1 MTRRGIVPP
10 QRRRGLV
17 ASLVG
22 LAMVAVAGPTAM
34 PLPAAAEPAAPEP
47 AAASEAPALSEVDAL
62 AQAGKL
68 KSPVEVTGLRTEDS
82 RVLATPR
89 GTLML
94 ESYAEPQW
102 TRGRGGGPWRKIDTR
117 LERRADGSVAPV
129 ATLTDV
135 TFTSGGSGP
144 TIRMPL
150 ADGQVSLSWP
160 GDLPVPTL
168 DGDTAVYASVLPEVD
183 LRLRALRDGFTWAL
197 VVKSAQA
204 AANPALDELRFALR
218 TTGSLA
224 KRSRAGGGFEVA
236 DRDGRSVLSAG
247 GALMWDSAGVATAAQ
262 AARGRAANAFEAQ
275 DRRDALRVVPDRAR
289 KAEIPTAVQGEDLV
303 IRPDRSLLRGKG
315 TVYPVV
321 IDPWSTIE
329 KTRWGYSSTNNATR
343 NDGVARVGKDPEGSG
358 TYRSYFSFKLTSLS
372 GKTIRGAKFLTEMT
386 HSWDCGST
394 PVNLWRTA
402 DMATTGKQTW
412 SGPSFSKWLE
422 ERSAHAHKPS
432 GGAGCSDDPQPD
444 KPMEFA
450 SQNVIN
456 DISANRGQDIYTLAL
471 STRQSDGSSES
482 TSNWWKKFD
491 PVQTKLTIE
500 YNTNPN
506 TPTAAQLSTHAG
518 YTAPAQPCVTGASR
532 PAVRSDFPWL
542 KATVSDPD
550 GSGGGSLSGVFT
562 LQKLAGSTWTNV
574 SGWPR
579 TDSGVAPGAKAELQ
593 LTTKTVNG
601 ELYRWQVQTKDTLGG
616 SSTASPWCEFS
627 IDYSAPAST
636 PTVTAADG
644 LYLEA
649 PPRGTDLDSHGSP
662 GYSGRF
668 TFSANGAADVFDYVY
683 QVNGGPEMT
692 VRASQLGGPATVW
705 VTPTVRLE
713 NVVTVRSRDQAGNPS
728 ASYDYVFYA
737 GDPSAPVAHWAMD
750 EGTGTALANKIDGG
764 AAATLTPSPKW
775 TDSRVLGTHKQSGKD
790 WAVELDG
797 VDDQVTT
804 AGAVIDTTRS
814 FSYAA
819 WVRADA
825 VGGVVV
831 AQAGTNKSPFE
842 LQYYPTKQRWC
853 FVSYASDTA
862 YAASTPSPACATDPV
877 QPGVWVHLAGVYD
890 AGASSQLALYV
901 NGVRKGTGATSVPPW
916 SAPGPL
922 LIGAGRN
929 GSPTGWV
936 KGAIS
941 EVRVW
946 NRAIDPDIDLVDLV
960 RPVRVGQWDMED
972 DDQEEPRQAGD
983 SSGYQHPL
991 NLTASPSA
999 QWIADGFDSMGLN
1012 FDGVSGAAVT
1022 DGPVLRTDQSYTVS
1036 AWVRFAGGSGA
1047 RTVIAQ
1053 DGANISSSFLSCR
1066 TDANGSRWSVMVRSG
1081 DSTAASGLYVNGSDC
1096 MVNQWAHLTAVQ
1108 DVTTKTISL
1117 YVNGV
1122 LVNQST
1128 PAFAPWHGAGGLS
1141 IGRGK
1146 WGAPTDYF
1154 NGDID
1159 RVQVWHGAL
1168 SAAEVNAV
1176 FAGF

>member
-1 MTRRGIVPP
+1 M
-10 QRRRGLV
+10 
-17 ASLVG
+17 
-22 LAMVAVAGPTAM
+22 
-34 PLPAAAEPAAPEP
+34 
-47 AAASEAPALSEVDAL
+47 

-68 KSPVEVTGLRTEDS
+68 KAPVEVTSLKTEDS

-89 GTLML
+89 GTLVL

-102 TRGRGGGPWRKIDTR
+102 TRGRDGGPWRKIDTR

-150 ADGQVSLSWP
+150 AEGQVSLSWP
-160 GDLPVPTL
+160 GELPAPTL
-168 DGDTAVYASVLPEVD
+168 DGDTAVYASLLPEVD

-218 TTGSLA
+218 TTGSLT
-224 KRSRAGGGFEVA
+224 KRSRVGGGFEVA
-236 DRDGRSVLSAG
+236 DRSGRSVLSAG
-247 GALMWDSAGVATAAQ
+247 GALMWDSAGVAAPAKGAT
-262 AARGRAANAFEAQ
+262 GRAANAFAVQ
-275 DRRDALRVVPDRAR
+275 DRRAALRVVPDRAR
-289 KAEIPTAVQGEDLV
+289 KAEIPTGVQDEDLV
-303 IRPDRSLLRGKG
+303 IRPDRSLLRGKS

-329 KTRWGYSSTNNATR
+329 KTRWGYSSTNDATR

-372 GKTIRGAKFLTEMT
+372 GKTIRDAKFLTEMT
-386 HSWDCGST
+386 HSWDCGNT

-444 KPMEFA
+444 KPMEFS
-450 SQNVIN
+450 SQNVIT

-616 SSTASPWCEFS
+616 ASVTASPWCEFS

-644 LYLEA
+644 LYLES
-649 PPRGTDLDSHGSP
+649 PPLGANQDPHGAV
-662 GYSGRF
+662 GYSGSF
-668 TFSANGAADVFDYVY
+668 TFAANGASDVYDYVY
-683 QVNGGPEMT
+683 QVNGGPEVV
-692 VRASQLGGPATVW
+692 VRATGLGGPATAW
-705 VTPTVRLE
+705 VTPTTRLE
-713 NVVTVRSRDQAGNPS
+713 NVLTVRSRDQAGNSS
-728 ASYDYVFYA
+728 APYDYTFLA
-737 GDPSAPVAHWAMD
+737 SDPSAPVAHWAVD
-750 EGTGTALANKIDGG
+750 DGSGLTLTNKVAGG
-764 AAATLTPSPKW
+764 AVATMSPSPAW
-775 TDSRVLGTHKQSGKD
+775 TDSRVLGTSRRSGKD
-790 WAVELDG
+790 WAVKFDG
-797 VDDQVTT
+797 NDQAVT
-804 AGAVIDTTRS
+804 AGPVINTSRS
-814 FSYAA
+814 FSFAA

-825 VGGVVV
+825 VGGVVM
-831 AQAGTNKSPFE
+831 AQVGANKSPFE

-853 FVSYASDTA
+853 FVSYVSDSA
-862 YAASTPSPACATDPV
+862 NAASTPSPACATDPV
-877 QPGVWVHLAGVYD
+877 QVGVWVHLTGVYD
-890 AGASSQLALYV
+890 AGSTSQLALYV
-901 NGVRKGTGATSVPPW
+901 NGVRKGSGST
-916 SAPGPL
+916 SAPAWASTGPL
-922 LIGAGRN
+922 SIGVGRN
-929 GSPTGWV
+929 GTPVGWV
-936 KGAIS
+936 NGAIS

-946 NRAIDPDIDLVDLV
+946 DRVIDPETDLAEIVA
-960 RPVRVGQWDMED
+960 PVRVGQWEMDG
-972 DDQEEPRQAGD
+972 DDQDEPREAGD
-983 SSGYQHPL
+983 SSDYRNAL
-991 NLTASPSA
+991 NLKPAPASDWVPDSFNGSTA
-999 QWIADGFDSMGLN
+999 LR
-1012 FDGVSGAAVT
+1012 FDGISGNAQTSV
-1022 DGPVLRTDQSYTVS
+1022 PVLRTDQSYTVS
-1036 AWVRFAGGSGA
+1036 AWVRFAGGNGA

-1053 DGANISSSFLSCR
+1053 DGLNVSSSFLSCR
-1066 TDANGSRWSVMVRSG
+1066 TDASGSKWSVMTRSA
-1081 DSTAASGLYVNGSDC
+1081 DATSSSAFYVIGTDC
-1096 MVNQWAHLTAVQ
+1096 LVNQWTHLVAVQ
-1108 DVTTKTISL
+1108 DVTTKAMSL

-1122 LVNQST
+1122 LVKQS
-1128 PAFAPWHGAGGLS
+1128 AFSFVPWHGVGVLAV
-1141 IGRGK
+1141 GRGK
-1146 WGAPTDYF
+1146 WGGPADYF
-1154 NGDID
+1154 SGDID
-1159 RVQVWHGAL
+1159 RVQVWQGAL
-1168 SAAEVNAV
+1168 NAAEVQAV
-1176 FAGF
+1176 SAITD